1 MAAKKNNRWSLPS
14 RVAPLL
20 RSAAFHIEKWLA
32 KKKTTTCEA
41 HQVRFKRKKQTNK
54 QTLGIILWCPESRQP
69 RVVFW
74 RILRIFRWNGCEWLG
89 RILRGVEAKEN
100 ERGNPQSDN
109 SNTGI
114 ADDGLI
120 FICFLGIVSRHI
132 QVEVK
137 PYVLDDQ
144 FCDECQGT
152 RSAGRFAPFFCAN
165 VTCLQVTWKVDSFL
179 FVFCLFLFL
188 HHVSD
193 SWQSF
198 SKMSLISE
206 FLFIVSLRRLV
217 LLDQVRFF
225 LFGWFIFLLDLDD
238 DSLRFI
244 RVCCSFYQS
253 GFGGFLLKKGRKQK
267 FFWSDWTWK
276 HSIDFSLTSFGLQYS
291 TVKKEWI
298 SSFRLWLVLQVLI
311 ISKLTGTTY
320 DGFVFLFVCL
330 FVFAVLL
337 RTLLGHGALSTGPR
351 VPQTSGQ
358 GRRRPSAHGPLSLV
372 KRRAPHQ
379 KKNSFRFCF
388 LFVCFFFRFHQH
400 LPPISSPLWFSFLF
414 VFFRRFSSAV
424 PHPSSHARRRPPL
437 LYFYGTFIYLF
448 FFYLSLSLSLS
459 VFYVEKRG
467 SVVSFIV
474 DVRCPPK
481 ILSPSTGAEKIT
493 SRNCAFALWK

>member
-32 KKKTTTCEA
+32 KKKPRHVKPTKSDLNE
-41 HQVRFKRKKQTNK
+41 KNK

-320 DGFVFLFVCL
+320 DGFVCLFVCL
-330 FVFAVLL
+330 FLQYYCEHCWAMVHS
-337 RTLLGHGALSTGPR
+337 RP
-351 VPQTSGQ
+351 
-358 GRRRPSAHGPLSLV
+358 GREFHKPLV
-372 KRRAPHQ
+372 KEGADRPRTVHFRWWNGERPTK

-388 LFVCFFFRFHQH
+388 LFVCFFPVSSTSSADFVASLIFVSFCLFSSLLFCR
-400 LPPISSPLWFSFLF
+400 SSPFLSRAASSSIVIFLWNVYLS
-414 VFFRRFSSAV
+414 VFFLS
-424 PHPSSHARRRPPL
+424 
-437 LYFYGTFIYLF
+437 
-448 FFYLSLSLSLS
+448 LSLSLSLS

>member
-1 MAAKKNNRWSLPS
+1 M
-14 RVAPLL
+14 VA
-20 RSAAFHIEKWLA
+20 SIESGTTTEKCRFSYRKVVG

-206 FLFIVSLRRLV
+206 FLFIVSLRRLF

-320 DGFVFLFVCL
+320 DGFVCLFVCL
-330 FVFAVLL
+330 FLQYYCEHCWAMVHS
-337 RTLLGHGALSTGPR
+337 RP
-351 VPQTSGQ
+351 
-358 GRRRPSAHGPLSLV
+358 GREFHKPLV
-372 KRRAPHQ
+372 KEGADRPRTVHFRWWNGERPT
-379 KKNSFRFCF
+379 KKKTRFV
-388 LFVCFFFRFHQH
+388 FVFCLCVFFRFHQH

-459 VFYVEKRG
+459 
-467 SVVSFIV
+467 
-474 DVRCPPK
+474 
-481 ILSPSTGAEKIT
+481 PSST
-493 SRNCAFALWK
+493 SRKEVPLFRS

>member
-320 DGFVFLFVCL
+320 DGFVCLFVCL
-330 FVFAVLL
+330 FLQYYCEHCWAMVHS
-337 RTLLGHGALSTGPR
+337 RP
-351 VPQTSGQ
+351 
-358 GRRRPSAHGPLSLV
+358 GREFHKPLV
-372 KRRAPHQ
+372 KEGADRPRTVHFRWWNGERPTK

-388 LFVCFFFRFHQH
+388 LFVCFFSGF
-400 LPPISSPLWFSFLF
+400 INI
-414 VFFRRFSSAV
+414 FRRF
-424 PHPSSHARRRPPL
+424 RRLFDFRFFLSFFVASLLPFLTLPL
-437 LYFYGTFIYLF
+437 TRGVVLHCYIFMERLFICF
-448 FFYLSLSLSLS
+448 FSISLSLSLSLS
-459 VFYVEKRG
+459 
-467 SVVSFIV
+467 
-474 DVRCPPK
+474 
-481 ILSPSTGAEKIT
+481 PSST
-493 SRNCAFALWK
+493 SRKEVPLFRS